1 MSTLVIVV
9 HVITCVFL
17 ILFVLL
23 QAGKGA
29 EVGAAFGGVS
39 QTYFGTQGGN
49 ILTKITT
56 VLAFVFMITSI
67 GLTTIQH
74 KQLSTSVM
82 QGIAAEQTDNN
93 ANTNTNNNTNNAPAK
108 K

>member
-1 MSTLVIVV
+1 MNTLILVV
-9 HVITCVFL
+9 HVITCLFL

-29 EVGAAFGGVS
+29 EVGATFGGIS
-39 QTYFGTQGGN
+39 QTFFGSQGGN

-56 VLAFVFMITSI
+56 VLAFVFMLTSI
-67 GLTTIQH
+67 GLTVIQH
-74 KQLSTSVM
+74 RAITKSVM
-82 QGIAAEQTDNN
+82 QDVTATTQTAPVPA
-93 ANTNTNNNTNNAPAK
+93 ANTNAPQTETK

>member
-9 HVITCVFL
+9 HVITCLFL

-29 EVGAAFGGVS
+29 EVGATFGGIS
-39 QTYFGTQGGN
+39 QTFFGSQGGN

-56 VLAFVFMITSI
+56 VLAFVFMLTSI
-67 GLTTIQH
+67 GLTIIQH
-74 KQLSTSVM
+74 RAIAKSVM
-82 QGIAAEQTDNN
+82 QDVTATTQTVPVPA
-93 ANTNTNNNTNNAPAK
+93 ANTNAPQTETK